1 MHEDFAIWLR
11 ILKTGRKAYGI
22 DAVSYTHL
30 SFAGYGYAPSRL
42 PAAGTG
48 KVPGMAE
55 KKRRG
60 GAGGEID
67 DGKSFR
73 NSGRR

>member
-1 MHEDFAIWLR
+1 MQ
-11 ILKTGRKAYGI
+11 KTGSGGQN
-22 DAVSYTHL
+22 

-60 GAGGEID
+60 GAAEKLTMENPSAILAGD
-67 DGKSFR
+67 SL
-73 NSGRR
+73 